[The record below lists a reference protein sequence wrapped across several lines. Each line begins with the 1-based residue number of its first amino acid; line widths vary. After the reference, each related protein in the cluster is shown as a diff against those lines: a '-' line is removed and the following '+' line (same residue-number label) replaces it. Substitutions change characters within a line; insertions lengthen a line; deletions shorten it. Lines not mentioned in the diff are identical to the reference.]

1 MAKPG
6 VRCYAMDENQLS
18 FRFVNMWGQRDTE
31 DAVSCHLWTT
41 RNPQEEF
48 FLYLSMTLGF
58 QI

>member
-31 DAVSCHLWTT
+31 DAVSCHL
-41 RNPQEEF
+41 
-48 FLYLSMTLGF
+48 
-58 QI
+58 